1 MVEEIES
8 HILKRYELL
17 NKQGKGAYGVVFKAM
32 DKKTHETVALKKNF
46 DAFQNATDSQRTY
59 REIMLLQELNGHENI
74 IRLLN
79 VIKAENDKD
88 IYLVFEY
95 METDLH
101 TVIRANILEPIHKQ
115 FIMYQLLKAL
125 KFIHSAG
132 IIHRD
137 LKPSNILINSDSYI
151 KVCDFGLAR
160 CITSNTGKDVVMTDY
175 VATRWYRAPEILLGS
190 TKYGTQADMWS
201 VGCIFGELLGGKPM
215 FPGTST
221 LSQINKV
228 LEVTGKPSKEDIQ
241 SIQSEL
247 AQTMLETIVVSKT
260 KSLKSLYPKAT
271 PVELD
276 LLSKLLQFNPKKRI
290 NVIQALEHPY
300 VADFHDQYADT
311 EISCEKPIHI
321 PIDDNVKYTVKEYKQ
336 KLYDDILKRKKE
348 IRKKLLDMQKK
359 MGK

>member
-8 HILKRYELL
+8 HVLKRYELL
-17 NKQGKGAYGVVFKAM
+17 NKQGKGAYGVVFKAK
-32 DKKTHETVALKKNF
+32 DKKTGDIVALKKNF

-59 REIMLLQELNGHENI
+59 REVMLLQELNGHENI
-74 IRLLN
+74 IPLLN

-101 TVIRANILEPIHKQ
+101 TVIRANILEPIHKK
-115 FIMYQLLKAL
+115 FIMYQLLKAM
-125 KFIHSAG
+125 KFLHSAG

-137 LKPSNILINSDSYI
+137 LKPSNILINSDSFI

-160 CITSNTGKDVVMTDY
+160 CTTSAIGKDVVMTDY

-190 TKYGTQADMWS
+190 TKYGVQADMWS

-228 LEVTGKPSKEDIQ
+228 LEVTGKPSKEDLE
-241 SIQSEL
+241 SINSEL
-247 AQTMLETIVVSKT
+247 AEIMLENVVVNKT
-260 KSLKSLYPKAT
+260 KSLKTLYPKASED
-271 PVELD
+271 ELD
-276 LLSKLLQFNPKKRI
+276 LLSKLLTFNPNKRI
-290 NVIQALEHPY
+290 DVNTALEHNY
-300 VADFHDQYADT
+300 VKEFHSQYSDT
-311 EISCEKPIHI
+311 EIICDKHI
-321 PIDDNVKYTVKEYKQ
+321 YAPIDDNVKFSAKDYRK
-336 KLYDDILKRKKE
+336 KLYDEVLKRKKE
-348 IRKKLLDMQKK
+348 IRKKMMAKK
-359 MGK
+359 NNK